1 MIKIK
6 KDGFTLSEVLI
17 TLAVVGTLAVMV
29 IPGLI
34 KDASNKAMVALL
46 QSTVSN
52 ISSAIQTEVVN
63 TRTSNLDDTD
73 IVKNPEAFLKKYL
86 NVKRVCTDSEPCLY
100 TGKTQIK
107 HFNTL
112 GGGTISAATPNVVV
126 LLQNGVA
133 VAIAKNGADNGS
145 ASVYIDLNGITEPN
159 TVGIDH
165 WIFDVKKKTDLNAD
179 PPTHAGEMGSRDSY
193 RDNSTTNLKSTCK
206 SGIAPACYTLL
217 ERSGFD
223 PDYINK

>member
-52 ISSAIQTEVVN
+52 ISSAIQSEVVN
-63 TRTSNLDDTD
+63 TRTSNLEDTD
-73 IVKNPEAFLKKYL
+73 IVKNTEAFLKKYL
-86 NVKRVCTDSEPCLY
+86 NVKRVCTNANPCMYTSSNTDSKY
-100 TGKTQIK
+100 RT
-107 HFNTL
+107 FNTL
-112 GGGTISAATPNVVV
+112 GGGTIAASSYSTIV

-133 VAIAKNGADNGS
+133 VGIQPEEDGEITLA
-145 ASVYIDLNGITEPN
+145 IDLNGLTEPN
-159 TVGIDH
+159 TVGIDR
-165 WIFDVKKKTDLNAD
+165 WIFDIQKKTDLNSD
-179 PPTHAGEMGSRDSY
+179 PPTHAGEMGGRDKF
-193 RDNSTTNLKSTCK
+193 STTATLKTQCK
-206 SGIAPACYTLL
+206 RGYAPGCYTLL

>member
-29 IPGLI
+29 LPGLI
-34 KDASNKAMVALL
+34 KDSSNKAMVTLL
-46 QSTVSN
+46 QSTLSN

-73 IVKNPEAFLKKYL
+73 IIKDPEAFFKKYL
-86 NVKRVCTDSEPCLY
+86 DVKRVCTDANPCMY
-100 TGKTQIK
+100 TNTNSNSKYRNY
-107 HFNTL
+107 NTL
-112 GGGTISAATPNVVV
+112 NGRTISASSYSTTI
-126 LLQNGVA
+126 LLNTGVA
-133 VAIAKNGADNGS
+133 VGIQGATIA
-145 ASVYIDLNGITEPN
+145 IDLNGLSDPN
-159 TVGIDH
+159 TVGIDR
-165 WIFDVKKKTDLNAD
+165 WIFDIQKKTDLNAD
-179 PPTHAGEMGSRDSY
+179 PPTHVGEMGGRDAY
-193 RDNSTTNLKSTCK
+193 RNTAKATLKSDCK
-206 SGIAPACYTLL
+206 TGNAPACYTLL

>member
-46 QSTVSN
+46 QSTISN

-73 IVKNPEAFLKKYL
+73 IVKDPEAFLKKIS
-86 NVKRVCTDSEPCLY
+86 KCKKSLY
-100 TGKTQIK
+100 K
-107 HFNTL
+107 F
-112 GGGTISAATPNVVV
+112 
-126 LLQNGVA
+126 
-133 VAIAKNGADNGS
+133 
-145 ASVYIDLNGITEPN
+145 
-159 TVGIDH
+159 
-165 WIFDVKKKTDLNAD
+165 
-179 PPTHAGEMGSRDSY
+179 
-193 RDNSTTNLKSTCK
+193 
-206 SGIAPACYTLL
+206 
-217 ERSGFD
+217 
-223 PDYINK
+223 

>member
-46 QSTVSN
+46 QSTISN

-73 IVKNPEAFLKKYL
+73 IVKDPEAFLKKYL
-86 NVKRVCTDSEPCLY
+86 NVKRVCTNSDPCMY
-100 TGKTQIK
+100 TPNTTPNKL
-107 HFNTL
+107 NTL
-112 GGGTISAATPNVVV
+112 GGGTIAAAGASTYVQ
-126 LLQNGVA
+126 LSNGVS
-133 VAIAKNGADNGS
+133 VGLQKNGVGNNTSSIFIDINGM
-145 ASVYIDLNGITEPN
+145 TEPN
-159 TVGIDH
+159 TVGIDR
-165 WIFDVKKKTDLNAD
+165 WIFDIQKKTDLNAD

-193 RDNSTTNLKSTCK
+193 RNSSTATLKSDCK
-206 SGIAPACYTLL
+206 SGTAPACYTLL